1 MASDAAIFVRIDSH
15 TKQQAEAILRQLG
28 VTPSGL
34 VNMLYHQV
42 ILTGKIPF
50 DVSLPAREPIAT
62 GNMSEEEVM
71 ELVQRGVDD
80 VKAGRV
86 YTKEEVEA
94 IIEERFG
101 FKP

>member
-1 MASDAAIFVRIDSH
+1 MASDASIFVRIDSN
-15 TKQQAEAILRQLG
+15 TKTQAEAILRQLG

-34 VNMLYHQV
+34 INMLYHQV

-50 DVSLPAREPIAT
+50 DVSLPVREPIVT
-62 GNMSEEEVM
+62 GDMSEEEVM
-71 ELVQRGVDD
+71 KLVQRGVDD

-94 IIEERFG
+94 IIEERFRL
-101 FKP
+101 KP